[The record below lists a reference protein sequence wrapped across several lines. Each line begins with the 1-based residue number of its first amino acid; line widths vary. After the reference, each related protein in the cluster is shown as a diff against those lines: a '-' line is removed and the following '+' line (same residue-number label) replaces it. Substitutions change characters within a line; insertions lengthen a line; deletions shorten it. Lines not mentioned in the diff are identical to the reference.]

1 LSEESQNTKKTIKHL
16 RRGLSIYKTGR
27 SPFWHA
33 RLYDAVKK
41 KYVVRSTKETNRIEA
56 AEVAEEILE
65 TYKSKQNT
73 SHAVNKERSFEHY
86 AKMLSEITK
95 QKARS
100 SRNKYA
106 FNDQAKILFRETDG
120 LISYFGQHDVGKIT
134 PGMVRDYLL
143 FLDQR
148 REKPLAMST
157 KSKQCGVLRQVLML
171 ALEDGVIDI
180 VPPMPKMRT
189 VDKPRVSF
197 TDAEY
202 ARLLEFAR
210 VTADQGET
218 RVRVVPVSREHYNLI
233 VFAVHSFLRPTE
245 TELFGIRFC
254 DIEVMNDDPKH
265 LLMTLTG
272 KTGFR
277 KSASMRAAVDIFEKQ
292 RELHAERKDTDYV
305 FMPEYAN
312 RTTAVNTYRRIFNY
326 FLQET
331 GLKKDKDGNDRS
343 PYSLRHYA
351 LQTRLVK
358 SDGKVNIYWL
368 AENAG
373 TSVEQL
379 ERFYLKNLAPSS
391 AKVRNIQSFG
401 ND

>member
-1 LSEESQNTKKTIKHL
+1 LVEESQNSKKTIKHL

-33 RLYDAVKK
+33 RIYDAVKK

-56 AEVAEEILE
+56 AEVAEEIVE
-65 TYKSKQNT
+65 TYKKKQN
-73 SHAVNKERSFEHY
+73 SAHAVSRDRSFEHY
-86 AKMLSEITK
+86 AKILEQHNAAK
-95 QKARS
+95 RGQARGKFAH
-100 SRNKYA
+100 RDHN
-106 FNDQAKILFRETDG
+106 KILFREKDG
-120 LISYFGQHDVGKIT
+120 LVSYFGKHDVGKIT
-134 PGMVRDYLL
+134 SGMVRDYLL
-143 FLDQR
+143 FLDKR
-148 REKPLAMST
+148 RDKPLAMST
-157 KSKQCGVLRQVLML
+157 KSKQCGVIRQVLML

-180 VPPMPKMRT
+180 IPPMPKMGT

-218 RVRVVPVSREHYNLI
+218 RVRGVPVSREHYNLI

-254 DIEVMNDDPKH
+254 DIEAMNDDPKH

-305 FMPEYAN
+305 FMPEYVN

-373 TSVEQL
+373 TSVDQL
-379 ERFYLKNLAPSS
+379 ERFYLKNLAPSA

-401 ND
+401 DG

>member
-1 LSEESQNTKKTIKHL
+1 
-16 RRGLSIYKTGR
+16 
-27 SPFWHA
+27 
-33 RLYDAVKK
+33 
-41 KYVVRSTKETNRIEA
+41 
-56 AEVAEEILE
+56 
-65 TYKSKQNT
+65 
-73 SHAVNKERSFEHY
+73 
-86 AKMLSEITK
+86 
-95 QKARS
+95 
-100 SRNKYA
+100 
-106 FNDQAKILFRETDG
+106 
-120 LISYFGQHDVGKIT
+120 
-134 PGMVRDYLL
+134 
-143 FLDQR
+143 
-148 REKPLAMST
+148 
-157 KSKQCGVLRQVLML
+157 
-171 ALEDGVIDI
+171 
-180 VPPMPKMRT
+180 
-189 VDKPRVSF
+189 
-197 TDAEY
+197 
-202 ARLLEFAR
+202 
-210 VTADQGET
+210 
-218 RVRVVPVSREHYNLI
+218 VSREHYNLI

-292 RELHAERKDTDYV
+292 RKLHAERKDTDYV
-305 FMPEYAN
+305 FMPEYVN

-373 TSVEQL
+373 TSVKQL